1 MPCMYQR
8 SVESMVGM
16 GFPDWMAKGVAELLK
31 LGDAASPAAV
41 FKHTDLT
48 MLLGHS
54 PTSFTTWA
62 DGVADALKA

>member
-1 MPCMYQR
+1 
-8 SVESMVGM
+8 MVGM
-16 GFPDWMAKGVAELLK
+16 GFPAWMAIGIAELSK

-54 PTSFTTWA
+54 PTSFATL
-62 DGVADALKA
+62 DGGVADVVKVCTESHSQ